1 MKGIYI
7 TASAHQ
13 FMYWGKAGFYAT
25 VEEQYRYQGINI
37 DIVYADIVPLDFEG
51 EEIRFLV
58 TPIQYEYVGYTD
70 RQLVHSDIDD

>member
-13 FMYWGKAGFYAT
+13 FMCWGEAGFYAT
-25 VEEQYRYQGINI
+25 VEEQYRCQGINI

-51 EEIRFLV
+51 GEIRFLV
-58 TPIQYEYVGYTD
+58 TPIQYKYVGYTD
-70 RQLVHSDIDD
+70 RQLVHSDIDN